1 MLDLLSLTWSHLQE
15 AKAAPNGRSAG
26 RIVHDGDLR
35 QTVVAL
41 AAGTELGEHN
51 APHAATLQ
59 VLHGRVRVTSPSGDE
74 DLGTGTLHLLTHERH
89 AVLAL
94 EDAVFLLTTVTGTPT
109 SSTPTSSQDVDRAER
124 TR

>member
-1 MLDLLSLTWSHLQE
+1 MPDLLSLTWSHLQE

-35 QTVVAL
+35 QTVVGL

-59 VLHGRVRVTSPSGDE
+59 VLHGRVRVTSPSGDDE
-74 DLGTGTLHLLTHERH
+74 LGTGALHLLTHERH

-94 EDAVFLLTTVTGTPT
+94 EDSVFLLTTVTASPT
-109 SSTPTSSQDVDRAER
+109 AAPGDAGH
-124 TR
+124 